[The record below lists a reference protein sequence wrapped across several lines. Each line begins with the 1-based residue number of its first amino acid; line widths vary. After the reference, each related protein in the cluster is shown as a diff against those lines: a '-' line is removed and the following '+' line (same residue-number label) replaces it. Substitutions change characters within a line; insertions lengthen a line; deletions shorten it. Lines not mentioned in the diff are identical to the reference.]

1 VCAPAAIR
9 RVPPTHAVMN
19 ALSIA
24 AEAPRLRLR
33 HLSPAAL
40 TAACA
45 DPSLLGA
52 ALIAASPPPS
62 LPAALP
68 AGVPLA
74 RVPLAP
80 LVGEPIIEA
89 WQVPAVRGRTQLGA
103 ADLAWSDDVLFGA
116 IDPRRMAPGPLQ
128 ATTRATYDAL
138 FAALAHTGFPYLL
151 RAWNYMPAINRE
163 AGEPDGLERYR
174 QFNLGRVA
182 AFEAAR
188 APIHEGAPAA
198 CALGSG
204 SGDLSVYFLAIR
216 RAPEAIENPRQVS
229 AYRYPAQY
237 GPRSPTFSRAALLRG
252 TDGAPSHLFVSGT
265 ASIVG
270 HQTVHVGDVAAQT
283 RETLANIE
291 AVCAVARGRLG
302 RADAFA
308 PGTLS
313 YKAYVRHPADLPV
326 VQREAASVL
335 GAQAE
340 VLYLQADICRADL
353 QVEIEAVGEA

>member
-1 VCAPAAIR
+1 
-9 RVPPTHAVMN
+9 MN

-24 AEAPRLRLR
+24 AEAPWLRLR

-40 TAACA
+40 TACA
-45 DPSLLGA
+45 DASLLGA
-52 ALIAASPPPS
+52 ALIAD
-62 LPAALP
+62 PAAAAGAEP
-68 AGVPLA
+68 AGVAPADVPLA

-80 LVGEPIIEA
+80 LAGGPIVEA
-89 WQVPAVRGRTQLGA
+89 WQVPAVRERVRLGA
-103 ADLAWSDDVLFGA
+103 ADLAWSDAVLFGS
-116 IDPRRMAPGPLQ
+116 IDPRRIAAADSLQ

-138 FAALAHTGFPYLL
+138 FAALAHAGFPYLL

-198 CALGSG
+198 CALGSAG
-204 SGDLSVYFLAIR
+204 GDLTVYFLAIR
-216 RAPEAIENPRQVS
+216 RAPEAIENPRQIS

-237 GPRSPTFSRAALLRG
+237 GPRSPTFSRAALLRAA
-252 TDGAPSHLFVSGT
+252 DGAPSQLFVSGT

-270 HQTVHVGDVAAQT
+270 HATVHGGDVAAQT

-291 AVCAVARGRLG
+291 AVCNVARSRLG
-302 RADAFA
+302 DSAAFA
-308 PGTLS
+308 PDRLS
-313 YKAYVRHPADLPV
+313 YKVYVRHPTDLPA
-326 VQREAASVL
+326 VQRELAAAIGPAL
-335 GAQAE
+335 DAI
-340 VLYLQADICRADL
+340 YLQADICRADL
-353 QVEIEAVGEA
+353 LVEIEAVG

>member
-1 VCAPAAIR
+1 
-9 RVPPTHAVMN
+9 MN
-19 ALSIA
+19 ALSLA
-24 AEAPRLRLR
+24 AEAPCLRLR

-52 ALIAASPPPS
+52 ALIAESPQPQPLPS
-62 LPAALP
+62 SAA

-80 LVGEPIIEA
+80 LAGGPLVEA
-89 WQVPAVRGRTQLGA
+89 WQVPAVRDRMQLGA

-116 IDPRRMAPGPLQ
+116 IDPRRIAPGPLQ
-128 ATTRATYDAL
+128 ATTHATYDAL
-138 FAALAHTGFPYLL
+138 FAALKHTGFRYLL

-174 QFNLGRVA
+174 QFNLGRAA
-182 AFEAAR
+182 AFEAAQ
-188 APIHEGAPAA
+188 APTHEGAPAA
-198 CALGSG
+198 CALGTG
-204 SGDLSVYFLAIR
+204 SGDLCVYFLALR

-229 AYRYPAQY
+229 AYRYPTQY
-237 GPRSPTFSRAALLRG
+237 GPHSPTFSRAALLR
-252 TDGAPSHLFVSGT
+252 TADAAQLFISGT

-291 AVCAVARGRLG
+291 AVCAVART
-302 RADAFA
+302 RAGDAQAFA
-308 PGTLS
+308 PGTLA
-313 YKAYVRHPADLPV
+313 YKAYLRHPADLPV
-326 VQREAASVL
+326 VRREVTAAL
-335 GAQAE
+335 GAQAD

-353 QVEIEAVGEA
+353 LVEIEAVG